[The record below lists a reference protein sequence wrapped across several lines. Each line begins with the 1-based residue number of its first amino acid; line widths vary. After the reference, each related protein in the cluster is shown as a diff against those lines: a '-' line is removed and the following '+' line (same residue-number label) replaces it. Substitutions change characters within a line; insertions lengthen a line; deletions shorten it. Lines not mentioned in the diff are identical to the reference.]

1 MSQYLTVSKSPLYSF
16 IFTLPLFL
24 LYEVGIFL
32 ISSRD
37 IDQLRNGADVLM
49 RQVLESFGIYGMYGF
64 GGTFLIGFLIAF
76 IRQKKNLRTSE
87 IESRFLLI
95 MFFESIVWATLLV
108 IMMIK
113 IPTFLSL
120 SNEDYL
126 IQQVV
131 LAIGAGI
138 YEEFVFR
145 VLLISGLAILFG
157 LIFNWGEFGKTFLSV
172 IISSAIFSIFHF
184 FGSYGDTFSFPLFF
198 VRFFAGIFLAMI
210 YIFRGFGITAYAHSI
225 YDLFVLVYITTND

>member
-95 MFFESIVWATLLV
+95 MFFESIGWATLLV

-120 SNEDYL
+120 SNEDHL

>member
-64 GGTFLIGFLIAF
+64 GGTFLVGFLIAF

-120 SNEDYL
+120 SNEDHL

>member
-95 MFFESIVWATLLV
+95 MFFESIAWAILLV

-120 SNEDYL
+120 SNEDHL

>member
-95 MFFESIVWATLLV
+95 MFIESIVWATLLV

-120 SNEDYL
+120 SNEDHL

>member
-95 MFFESIVWATLLV
+95 MFFESIIWATLLV

-113 IPTFLSL
+113 IPTLLSL
-120 SNEDYL
+120 SNEDHL

>member
-76 IRQKKNLRTSE
+76 LRQKKNLRTSE

-120 SNEDYL
+120 SNEDHL

>member
-95 MFFESIVWATLLV
+95 MFFESISWATLLV

-120 SNEDYL
+120 SNEDHL

>member
-1 MSQYLTVSKSPLYSF
+1 MSKYLIVSKSPLYSF

-76 IRQKKNLRTSE
+76 LRQKKNLRTSE

-95 MFFESIVWATLLV
+95 MFFESILWATLLV

-120 SNEDYL
+120 SNEDHL

-225 YDLFVLVYITTND
+225 YDLFVLVYVTTND

>member
-76 IRQKKNLRTSE
+76 LRQKKNLRTSE

-95 MFFESIVWATLLV
+95 MFFESIAWATLLV

-120 SNEDYL
+120 SNEDHL

>member
-120 SNEDYL
+120 SNEDHL

-184 FGSYGDTFSFPLFF
+184 FGSYGDTFSFSLFF